1 MFLTDVFNFLNVTVM
16 LQSYMTQ
23 FYSPLRVENKI
34 REILQKQKIPQK
46 STVWKYLNIMDTNV
60 AF

>member
-23 FYSPLRVENKI
+23 FHSPLRVKNKI
-34 REILQKQKIPQK
+34 REILQKHKIPQK